1 MAEEKEKRITQI
13 IIDKSLKPQSNL
25 TNNALPLSKIPRLK
39 KRLPQPKVLVTSYE
53 APTVDTLFKQHPSDP
68 WEKYTEIM
76 KILHF
81 EGEVSLA
88 IRKASPRMTVCIREF
103 PEKEAQ
109 KTLFSYEQLH
119 HINIASVIEAFCT
132 PQLLYIVFER
142 THFCLEQMIK
152 CPLYPT
158 KEQIAATVGQVSG
171 KPRTY
176 FYSILLTNVDFRR
189 LMLFKEQ
196 GPFTWTFIM
205 FQRSFKSSRRDK
217 IRYELTKP

>member
-13 IIDKSLKPQSNL
+13 IIDKSLKPQSLSRTLNS
-25 TNNALPLSKIPRLK
+25 TSNALPLSKIPRLK
-39 KRLPQPKVLVTSYE
+39 KRLPQPKVSVASNE

-88 IRKASPRMTVCIREF
+88 IRKTSPRATVCIREF

-142 THFCLEQMIK
+142 THFSIEQIIK

-158 KEQIAATVGQVSG
+158 KEQLAATVGQVSG
-171 KPRTY
+171 KPCNY
-176 FYSILLTNVDFRR
+176 FPSILLINIDFGR
-189 LMLFKEQ
+189 LVLFKKQ
-196 GPFTWTFIM
+196 RPFAWTFIM
-205 FQRSFKSSRRDK
+205 FQCSFKS
-217 IRYELTKP
+217 

>member
-13 IIDKSLKPQSNL
+13 IIDKSQKSQSLSRRLNS

-39 KRLPQPKVLVTSYE
+39 KKLPQPKVSVTNNE
-53 APTVDTLFKQHPSDP
+53 TLTVDMLFKQHPSDP

-88 IRKASPRMTVCIREF
+88 ICKTSPRTTVCIREF

-119 HINIASVIEAFCT
+119 HLNITSVIEAFCT

-142 THFCLEQMIK
+142 THFSLEQMIQ

-158 KEQIAATVGQVSG
+158 KEQLAATVGQVSS
-171 KPRTY
+171 KPCNY
-176 FYSILLTNVDFRR
+176 FLKHVTNKRR
-189 LMLFKEQ
+189 F
-196 GPFTWTFIM
+196 
-205 FQRSFKSSRRDK
+205 
-217 IRYELTKP
+217 